1 MLLLRNPSISRE
13 STCCFAGHRPDRLPS
28 GWRQDP
34 TALAPLTAALDQ
46 SIGQAV
52 KDGSRLFLTGM
63 ALGVDMLAAR
73 LVLHRRDR
81 GEPVSLGAVL
91 PCPRQE
97 SRWNPEDQ
105 RRYRSL
111 LEQAD
116 WVTLV
121 SSRYTASCMGQ
132 RNLWMVQHSS
142 RMIAVFDGGPGGTA
156 NAVDHARRQGISLTV
171 LDPFRPPE
179 ANETL
184 SRDFFALH
192 Q

>member
-1 MLLLRNPSISRE
+1 MCPENEDKAEFFNGDQVIFVNTELIQRAVAGLQKSRE
-13 STCCFAGHRPDRLPS
+13 EF
-28 GWRQDP
+28 
-34 TALAPLTAALDQ
+34 
-46 SIGQAV
+46 QA
-52 KDGSRLFLTGM
+52 
-63 ALGVDMLAAR
+63 
-73 LVLHRRDR
+73 
-81 GEPVSLGAVL
+81 
-91 PCPRQE
+91 
-97 SRWNPEDQ
+97 
-105 RRYRSL
+105 L

>member
-46 SIGQAV
+46 AIGQAV

-73 LVLHRRDR
+73 LVLHRRNR

-116 WVTLV
+116 WVL
-121 SSRYTASCMGQ
+121 
-132 RNLWMVQHSS
+132 
-142 RMIAVFDGGPGGTA
+142 
-156 NAVDHARRQGISLTV
+156 SLI
-171 LDPFRPPE
+171 
-179 ANETL
+179 
-184 SRDFFALH
+184 H
-192 Q
+192 I

>member
-46 SIGQAV
+46 AIGQAV

-97 SRWNPEDQ
+97 SRWNSEDQ

-116 WVTLV
+116 WVTLI

-132 RNLWMVQHSS
+132 RNLWMVRHSS

-171 LDPFRPPE
+171 LHPFRQPE
-179 ANETL
+179 ADKAL
-184 SRDFFALH
+184 SEDFFALH